1 MRSHAGGLPTAMNR
15 LPVVT
20 LLAVTLISAASSHV
34 VNTTC
39 GLVRGIRISV
49 KDKTVFGFLGI
60 PYAQPPT
67 GELRFRKSVP
77 ALPWK
82 DVLDAT
88 TMPYSCMQPENV
100 FLSAGFE
107 DESRHSEDC
116 LYLNLWTPQT
126 DSPSRPVMVWLHGG
140 AFIMGSASH
149 SYNNGS
155 VIAALGDVVV
165 VAMNYRLG
173 AFGFFTADTED
184 APGNMALHDQLLA
197 LRWVRDNIRN
207 FGGDPNQVTLFGVS
221 AGAISANLH
230 LLSPLSRGLF
240 KRAILQSG
248 SLYSATFM
256 SSTEEAIRVSNDF
269 ASTLGCASSID
280 EDLLS
285 HPDLVVRCLRSKSAD
300 EILRAHIAFSRGKII
315 SMRPVHGD
323 EFMPKSHLVQ
333 IERGQ
338 FQDGEVLIGTNADEG
353 SLFLFLGFP
362 HLYPLKTTQPVS
374 REDTEKVARILL
386 HALHAPVPDDMFEVY
401 LDAQDSATAI
411 SEDER
416 LRGRLI
422 DIVSDLFFVCP
433 SVHFAYTYGRRGN
446 RVFYYS
452 FEHRTE
458 SSIWGPWMGVPHS
471 DEVQYVFGMPFRLP
485 AHYTDEEARFSENIM
500 DMWVTFAKT
509 GNPSTQDVRW
519 DEFQRSNGSYLSLRP
534 RRYTTGSHLRQDRCQ
549 YWKRHLKY
557 PQLDSAG
564 ARALENY
571 PGKVMWFVDNVVS
584 TISKFWTKVK
594 SYGKTFL

>member
-1 MRSHAGGLPTAMNR
+1 MNR

-39 GLVRGIRISV
+39 GLVRGIPISV

-386 HALHAPVPDDMFEVY
+386 HALHAPVPDDMFQVY